1 MKSIKAF
8 ASFLIILAAASF
20 SLQAQEKDPVT
31 LKNML
36 ESKTFV
42 FKARTAYPQTG
53 SSRIL
58 TSEYD
63 VKLSGDK
70 IVSFLPY
77 FGRAYSANPYA
88 NDGGIKFTSTD
99 FSYVAKQTKKGWRV
113 TIIPKDANAVQQL
126 YLDVSGS
133 GYATL
138 QVTSADRQSISFH
151 GVVEKSK

>member
-8 ASFLIILAAASF
+8 ASFLLILAAGSF
-20 SLQAQEKDPVT
+20 TLNAQEKDPVA

-53 SSRIL
+53 TSRIL
-58 TSEYD
+58 TPEYD
-63 VKLSGDK
+63 VKFNTDK

-77 FGRAYSANPYA
+77 FGRAYSANPYSGE
-88 NDGGIKFTSTD
+88 GGIKFTSTD
-99 FSYVAKQTKKGWRV
+99 FSYVAKQSKKGWRV

-126 YLDVSGS
+126 YLDVSSS

-138 QVTSADRQSISFH
+138 QVTSADRQNISFH
-151 GVVEKSK
+151 GVVEKNK